1 MLRYLSTRNL
11 LARLASPALLAFA
24 ATAQAQ
30 IYGTMANF
38 DTYNTT
44 PEPAEGAEIEL
55 EGIHSSSLY
64 STFPAHFSS
73 KSVSDYD
80 DGLHFGVRIRYE
92 DYNFNA
98 AVTMGSLQPNPDPIN
113 TNGHALVNTV
123 GGEHFGFA
131 VTEQATAA
139 RFYWLNRLPDG
150 SYGRISG
157 DPLAIPQPTWAY
169 IPPNGGG
176 APRIEVQAE
185 LPENE
190 HEVKKPDPV
199 WMTVYTSEEDRNIRL
214 DELMSG
220 NDSGNIVPQS
230 ASQIETEWELLEGG
244 QLAKHGGKL
253 QDQISKS
260 TILRF
265 ETFKYTGPVNA
276 ENEPTSLFKIQ
287 NLDAPPEGELGDF
300 IAANMVAAN
309 LAPLNLKLGDYD
321 SNGLVDGMDFLKWQS
336 QQGGRGVL
344 ASDDN
349 GDNRV
354 DDDDLR
360 LWRTHFQ
367 TAPAGGA
374 AAPPAAVP
382 EPGSALLLVAAL
394 VGLRRIR
401 KSADYGDWYNS

>member
-1 MLRYLSTRNL
+1 MSRVLSTSRL
-11 LARLASPALLAFA
+11 LAGLAGAALLALA
-24 ATAQAQ
+24 APVRAQ
-30 IYGTMANF
+30 IYGTMSNF

-55 EGIHSSSLY
+55 EGVHSSSLY
-64 STFPAHFSS
+64 GTFPAHFSS
-73 KSVSDYD
+73 KQVADYD

-92 DYNFNA
+92 DYNFNS
-98 AVTMGSLQPNPDPIN
+98 AVTMGSLQPTPDPVS
-113 TNGHALVNTV
+113 TNGHALVNSA

-139 RFYWLNRLPDG
+139 RFYWLNKLADG
-150 SYGRISG
+150 SYQRIG
-157 DPLAIPQPTWAY
+157 ADPLAIPAPTWTY
-169 IPPNGGG
+169 VPPAGGG
-176 APRIEVQAE
+176 APRVEVQAE

-190 HEVKKPDPV
+190 VVVKKPDPV
-199 WMTVYTSEEDRNIRL
+199 WMKVYKSEEDRNVHL

-220 NDSGNIVPQS
+220 NDPLNIVPQS
-230 ASQIETEWELLEGG
+230 ESQLETEWELLEGD
-244 QLAKHGGKL
+244 QVAKHGGKL
-253 QDQISKS
+253 QDKNSKS

-276 ENEPTSLFKIQ
+276 ENEPTSLFKTQ
-287 NLDAPPEGELGDF
+287 NLAAPPDGELGDF

-321 SNGLVDGMDFLKWQS
+321 NNGHVDGMDFLKWQS
-336 QQGGRGVL
+336 QQGSRGAL

-360 LWRTHFQ
+360 LWKTHFQ
-367 TAPAGGA
+367 VAPAGGVA
-374 AAPPAAVP
+374 AAAAGVP
-382 EPGSALLLVAAL
+382 EPASALLMVAAL
-394 VGLRRIR
+394 AGLRRMR
-401 KSADYGDWYNS
+401 RVSR